1 LGCSVPK
8 DARAGGIA
16 TFCKYRSR
24 LQNAD
29 AAPAAASAGDGL
41 TTVLSSTT
49 SDYTFAVMNV
59 YAPSDHRDSATFLE
73 DLKEVVGNVHDSWV
87 LLGDFNLTLCEEENS
102 NGVVNPSLADA
113 FSNTIN
119 TLGHQDL
126 PLLDRMFT
134 WSNHRAPP
142 LLQVQGRT

>member
-1 LGCSVPK
+1 
-8 DARAGGIA
+8 
-16 TFCKYRSR
+16 
-24 LQNAD
+24 
-29 AAPAAASAGDGL
+29 
-41 TTVLSSTT
+41 
-49 SDYTFAVMNV
+49 MNV

-134 WSNHRAPP
+134 RSNHRAPP